1 MDQKLKTDR
10 AAIDRIDRQIVELIS
25 QRIAAARQIGTTK
38 GRDADLVIR
47 DPKRERE
54 IFERWNA
61 TAQEL
66 GLSGYYVGRVLREI
80 LSYSRRIQEGY
91 LSETSSGTT
100 QPVTRV
106 GYQGAVNSY
115 SYLAAKK
122 LFSHRE
128 KTALEPHSFRTFRAA
143 VDALVAGEL
152 EYVLLPIENT
162 IAGSLNETYELLKE
176 YQLAIVDEEFW
187 QVDHCLA
194 GLPGS
199 TINEIFTIR
208 SHPVALQQCQ
218 MFLAR
223 TTWASTEAYYDTAV
237 AAESLIAEG
246 NPAVAAI
253 CSEECAHA
261 LGLDILQKSI
271 ADQPHNQTRFV
282 LVSRSA
288 ESIDPRLPCKT
299 SLRLALNHREGA
311 LAEILQS
318 FAARKIN
325 LTKLESRPK
334 PESPWEYEFYV
345 DINGHQ
351 DDPAM
356 ADAIEEARGHTN
368 YLRILGTYP
377 RRGQELEQVPF
388 TVPTASDN
396 GNGNGRAHSPK
407 STAIVAPGHSSAQRN
422 TPKRIPVHLGAVEIG
437 GERFVVIAGPC
448 AVENRRQMLDTAQIV
463 RDAGA
468 RALRGGAYKPR
479 TSHDSFQGLGWQG
492 VELLTEAGHAYE
504 LPVVTEVLRTEDV
517 DRVAAVVDAIQ
528 VGARNMQNYAL
539 LRKLG
544 TIDRTVILKRGLSA
558 TIDELLKAAAYIT
571 AGGNHR
577 VILCERGIRTF
588 ETATRS
594 TLDVSSVPVLRE
606 RTGLPII
613 VDPSHAAGERHLVEP
628 LALAAAAVGADGLL
642 VEVHANPEAALCDG
656 PQALTADGLQSL
668 MSKLEPIVATHG
680 RTL

>member
-1 MDQKLKTDR
+1 MTQKLQTDR
-10 AAIDRIDRQIVELIS
+10 DAIDSIDQQIVALIS
-25 QRIAAARQIGTTK
+25 KRIASARQIGSTK
-38 GRDADLVIR
+38 GKHTGLAVR

-54 IFERWNA
+54 VYDRWA
-61 TAQEL
+61 RIAEEH

-80 LSYSRRIQEGY
+80 LSYSRRVQEGY
-91 LSETSSGTT
+91 LDQDSSETG

-106 GYQGAVNSY
+106 GYQGTVNSY

-128 KTALEPHSFRTFRAA
+128 KTALEPNSFRTFRAA
-143 VDALVAGEL
+143 IDALVTGEL
-152 EYVLLPIENT
+152 EYALLPIENT

-176 YQLAIVDEEFW
+176 HHLAIVDEEIW
-187 QVDHCLA
+187 PVDHCLA

-199 TINEIFTIR
+199 NLNEIFTIR

-218 MFLAR
+218 TFLAR
-223 TTWASTEAYYDTAV
+223 ATWASTEAFYDTAA

-246 NPAVAAI
+246 NKAVAAI
-253 CSEECAHA
+253 CSEESAYA
-261 LGLDILQKSI
+261 LGLDVLQRGI

-282 LVSRSA
+282 LIGQNP
-288 ESIDPRLPCKT
+288 EPIDQRLPCKT

-318 FAARKIN
+318 FAVRKVN

-345 DINGHQ
+345 DLVGHQ
-351 DDPAM
+351 DDPAVAEAI
-356 ADAIEEARGHTN
+356 ADARAHTN

-377 RRGQELEQVPF
+377 RRGLELDQIPSTAPVQ
-388 TVPTASDN
+388 TVG
-396 GNGNGRAHSPK
+396 GNGDSPEAK
-407 STAIVAPGHSSAQRN
+407 VPITATVTTRDRTLPERTTVQ
-422 TPKRIPVHLGAVEIG
+422 LGSVEFG
-437 GERFVVIAGPC
+437 GSHFVVIAGPC

-468 RALRGGAYKPR
+468 RVMRGGAYKPR

-492 VELLTEAGHAYE
+492 VELLVEAGRAYE

-517 DRVAAVVDAIQ
+517 DRVAAVADAIQ

-539 LRKLG
+539 LRALG
-544 TIDRTVILKRGLSA
+544 TIDRPIVLKRGLSA

-571 AGGNHR
+571 AGGNNR

-594 TLDVSSVPVLRE
+594 TLDVSSVPVLRQ
-606 RTGLPII
+606 RTGLPVI

-642 VEVHANPEAALCDG
+642 IEVHANPEEALCDG
-656 PQALTADGLQSL
+656 PQALTADDLKSL
-668 MSKLEPIVATHG
+668 MAKLEPIVATHR